1 MAGFAM
7 VGRAALACSEKPQ
20 ASSFAFSVAT
30 RPETAHA
37 LRGRKGDDMETWH
50 WALVAVAG
58 GVVFL
63 IGLAMMK
70 KGR

>member
-1 MAGFAM
+1 M
-7 VGRAALACSEKPQ
+7 VGRAGLACSGTPQ
-20 ASSFAFSVAT
+20 APSPAFSVAT
-30 RPETAHA
+30 LSETAHA
-37 LRGRKGDDMETWH
+37 LRGRKGADMETWH

>member
-1 MAGFAM
+1 MPFA
-7 VGRAALACSEKPQ
+7 VGR
-20 ASSFAFSVAT
+20 
-30 RPETAHA
+30 
-37 LRGRKGDDMETWH
+37 GDDMETWH